1 MNWRMKQRFWLV
13 KDSGYSSIQQIF
25 ENRKYVLSNVIGNV
39 NVRVIWMH
47 SKAWKLNDKF
57 KIFQWI
63 EFIPDKMGGKQS

>member
-47 SKAWKLNDKF
+47 LKAWKLNDK
-57 KIFQWI
+57 
-63 EFIPDKMGGKQS
+63 